1 MDEDIVVS
9 LVLQHPDR
17 SILES
22 VRRDEEG
29 VLGSS
34 EGSSWI
40 PVHFK
45 HAHFMSGGRITGSN
59 GAGFIVQPVSVDE
72 VVPQIKG
79 TFNVIF
85 VVLPEQNV
93 DMVRVDLSVI
103 TRLVFSSQQV
113 WEVALHDFPV
123 VVVVVTS
130 GTGHQKS
137 G

>member
-45 HAHFMSGGRITGSN
+45 HAHFMSRSRISCSN
-59 GAGFIVQPVSVDE
+59 GAVFVYQFKPVDE

-93 DMVRVDLSVI
+93 DMVRGDLSMI

-113 WEVALHDFPV
+113 WEYALHDFPV